1 LATVIENAAKKIAKK
16 QARVRE
22 HELLVLNKQ
31 IGEDA
36 DDSATEMIDTI
47 ASSNNTSAKAEESA
61 FIQDALALLTP
72 LQQKVVLSTVL
83 HDQKEKEVA
92 EELGISQ
99 PAVHHIKRRALQKIR
114 KHLIEKQED

>member
-1 LATVIENAAKKIAKK
+1 MATVIENAAKKIAKK